1 MSDDPTK
8 QVPPTQPTLE
18 TVLERINE
26 LGRSL
31 SAELQTRINALDEK
45 LSSQIHALDEK
56 LSGEIQGLKA
66 EVKHMNR
73 KFEIMTGEW
82 LDLKTRSREAE
93 DRLDELERKAS

>member
-1 MSDDPTK
+1 MRDDPTK
-8 QVPPTQPTLE
+8 QIPPTQPTLE

-26 LGRSL
+26 MGRSL
-31 SAELQTRINALDEK
+31 SAEIHTRIN
-45 LSSQIHALDEK
+45 ALDEK

-82 LDLKTRSREAE
+82 LDQKARSREAE
-93 DRLDELERKAS
+93 ARLD

>member
-1 MSDDPTK
+1 MMTQPNKSRRP
-8 QVPPTQPTLE
+8 QPTLQ
-18 TVLERINE
+18 TVLERIN
-26 LGRSL
+26 
-31 SAELQTRINALDEK
+31 ALDQK
-45 LSSQIHALDEK
+45 LTSEIHALDEK

-93 DRLDELERKAS
+93 AGLDELERKAS